1 MRRAEYTLH
10 PAEEHADRLGR
21 AFAGDPE
28 VVQRAV
34 HYANLLEDGTAV
46 FLLELSGEAERAA
59 ALIEGL
65 PRVRSYDIS
74 SAGERLFAY
83 VHLRPSDV
91 VRDLLWIVREHG
103 IVVDYP
109 IRFLDG
115 GGLAV
120 TAIGDRESV
129 RELVDHLPESIGFS
143 VRELGEYR
151 PTEERIAS
159 LLTVRQTEVLA
170 TAVAMGYYENPR
182 RSTCA
187 ELADELGCATG
198 TAAEHLRVIESKVLP
213 AVASGEGRRG

>member
-34 HYANLLEDGTAV
+34 HYANLLADGTAV
-46 FLLELSGEAERAA
+46 FLLELEGDADHAS
-59 ALIEGL
+59 ALIEDQ
-65 PRVRSYDIS
+65 PRVLSYDIS
-74 SAGERLFAY
+74 PAGERLFAY
-83 VHLRPSDV
+83 VHARPVAV
-91 VRDLLWIVREHG
+91 VRDLLSIVREHG

-115 GGLAV
+115 GGIAV
-120 TAIGDRESV
+120 TAIGDRGSV
-129 RELVDHLPESIGFS
+129 RDLVAHLPDSVGFS

-151 PTEERIAS
+151 PAEERIAAG
-159 LLTVRQTEVLA
+159 LTVRQAEVLA
-170 TAVAMGYYENPR
+170 TAVTMGYYENPR

-187 ELADELGCATG
+187 DLAEELDCAPG

-213 AVASGEGRRG
+213 EVAAGGPR